1 MSSNEYITVKL
12 EDDGEAV
19 IIEGMQI
26 EKAENEPSIPKLLPA
41 EQNSQAES
49 QQHYIAQVVYGFD
62 GSSVV
67 NGPMIT
73 QVAHPAREQ
82 DEAHC
87 TEEVGYNFMPK
98 RRRVSSALGNSLNPP
113 QLRTR
118 ETEYESNGDVVY
130 EYETDYECASEASY
144 NGEQQRTLTEILN
157 YCQVMYEAIQKL
169 DKKFDSLQRKVMEV
183 QHVQMKP
190 VFLKPRTVE
199 LSQRSSHP
207 IPLGKMRLQKPTERE
222 ARFHLSPS
230 VRRTH
235 GAPLR
240 VRIQKNCTGVKSIR
254 SSPNSESQQ
263 PQFNT
268 PGRQSPPL
276 PTIVST
282 HSLRPP
288 SVQYSVPSRA
298 PDIAQMATILD
309 TSLKSSAVSTGSPL
323 RHTIADTA
331 FREKESAS
339 VDHVPSP
346 EAGFPEP
353 PSACEQLC
361 SESSN
366 MSLECIGDPKRNVK
380 VPGNFLMKARQK
392 TKAKYAARYLIR
404 VLFTKE
410 TLLCSSVL
418 GDSTRDLK
426 PLDPNKIAAMRE
438 FLAVTFPT
446 YDLSEDGRDWKTC
459 VTNLNA
465 MLRSMRNE
473 TRKVAE
479 RTDGNKKVPVDQGTS
494 ICVELDSDGEDSA
507 PTVVQVPQQT
517 TPPPSAP
524 VTSGAVPGSSP
535 GQPWEQDCV
544 SVPAC
549 DKQQNVEPM
558 EFLGKR
564 WRNILLPFS
573 VLYVAKRKS
582 RPELAAR
589 YLIRHLFPED
599 VLVKSNVYGNPE
611 RGVAPLDFNKINALR
626 DFLEET
632 YQSFDLNESGY
643 DWRACVAA
651 INSTIRSL
659 RHDQK
664 KGLMGARK
672 RQQPEYKLEIKPPG
686 SSLSQENT
694 GGNNTINLLD

>member
-1 MSSNEYITVKL
+1 M
-12 EDDGEAV
+12 
-19 IIEGMQI
+19 
-26 EKAENEPSIPKLLPA
+26 
-41 EQNSQAES
+41 
-49 QQHYIAQVVYGFD
+49 
-62 GSSVV
+62 
-67 NGPMIT
+67 
-73 QVAHPAREQ
+73 
-82 DEAHC
+82 
-87 TEEVGYNFMPK
+87 
-98 RRRVSSALGNSLNPP
+98 
-113 QLRTR
+113 RTR

-130 EYETDYECASEASY
+130 EYETDYECRRANQASEASY

-190 VFLKPRTVE
+190 VFLKPVSIRRN
-199 LSQRSSHP
+199 LKFQINSS
-207 IPLGKMRLQKPTERE
+207 LNTY
-222 ARFHLSPS
+222 
-230 VRRTH
+230 
-235 GAPLR
+235 
-240 VRIQKNCTGVKSIR
+240 R

-323 RHTIADTA
+323 
-331 FREKESAS
+331 
-339 VDHVPSP
+339 SP
-346 EAGFPEP
+346 P
-353 PSACEQLC
+353 PKRILLSF
-361 SESSN
+361 SK
-366 MSLECIGDPKRNVK
+366 ECIGDPKRNVK

-473 TRKVAE
+473 TRKVAVS
-479 RTDGNKKVPVDQGTS
+479 NPNS
-494 ICVELDSDGEDSA
+494 IPSSKNMMMVIFESYTGACTANLCTLLTVREDLSLA
-507 PTVVQVPQQT
+507 DLEENQ
-517 TPPPSAP
+517 AP
-524 VTSGAVPGSSP
+524 VAEIESNTDLNWRLDV
-535 GQPWEQDCV
+535 
-544 SVPAC
+544 
-549 DKQQNVEPM
+549 

-626 DFLEET
+626 
-632 YQSFDLNESGY
+632 
-643 DWRACVAA
+643 
-651 INSTIRSL
+651 
-659 RHDQK
+659 
-664 KGLMGARK
+664 
-672 RQQPEYKLEIKPPG
+672 
-686 SSLSQENT
+686 
-694 GGNNTINLLD
+694 